1 MATTI
6 ALKDETH
13 FLLRMMKEDLSTE
26 TYDDT
31 IQKMIAKIKKPR
43 QSYFGKFRGL
53 GEFKRTDQ
61 IDRFS

>member
-1 MATTI
+1 MMPAFYDVMVI
-6 ALKDETH
+6 AK
-13 FLLRMMKEDLSTE
+13 LSTE

-43 QSYFGKFRGL
+43 QSYFGKFKGL